1 MIKVYSRVLIIAGVL
16 ICCSLAANAQFNLGI
31 ATSNWSGINSLYLN
45 PAGIADSRERFTI
58 ELVALNMG
66 VDNNLGSLNSKG
78 GLIGA
83 ITGGNSGNLFSYS
96 SNNEFS
102 LLAPYAQ
109 INGPGFMISINHKHS
124 IAFTT
129 GVRGMNQFNNF
140 DKSLYETVTNTS
152 SVASGN
158 VYVTSN
164 KFNYTA
170 QLWSEAGLSYGGVIL
185 DQGHNEIKVGATL
198 RYLGGIAYLGLKGN
212 NLDVKYTSG
221 SDSIYATNSDL
232 EYASNVLSTSNAIT
246 SGLSNNSVLSE
257 FFGGKAGSGIG
268 GDIGVIYDY
277 IKDPTRETYDMD
289 GKTGIV
295 DYSKNRYTL
304 RFSASIVDIGSILY
318 NSNNNSN
325 LEVTGN
331 GYLTG
336 SGLANNINNYNSF
349 RNYIVG
355 QGFTADTAH
364 QATRVYMPT
373 RMVLGADYAIYNRW
387 YVNATFIA
395 NLANRQ
401 NFGNSYYNQVTL
413 TPRYDT
419 RLFSIGVPLT
429 YSMLSNSFKAGIGV
443 RVAGFF
449 VGSDDMLALVANHQY
464 GFNFYMGGFIP
475 FDKIKP
481 KDRDG
486 DHVSDRKDKC
496 PDEFGPWEN
505 KGCPVE
511 LDKTSDK
518 TKEPADSTEN

>member
-1 MIKVYSRVLIIAGVL
+1 MRKVYLKIPVIAALIFLFTVK
-16 ICCSLAANAQFNLGI
+16 ANAQYNLGI

-45 PAGIADSRERFTI
+45 PASIADCREKFTI
-58 ELVALNMG
+58 ELVSINMG
-66 VDNNLGSLNSKG
+66 VDNNLGSIGNKG
-78 GLIGA
+78 GIIGS
-83 ITGGNSGNLFSYS
+83 ITNGNSDNLFSP
-96 SNNEFS
+96 SNSNKFS

-109 INGPGFMISINHKHS
+109 VNGPGFMVSINHKYS
-124 IAFTT
+124 IALTT
-129 GVRGMNQFNNF
+129 DVRGMNQFNNF
-140 DKSLYETVTNTS
+140 DRSLYETITNTN
-152 SVASGN
+152 SVATGN
-158 VYVTSN
+158 VSITSN

-170 QLWSEAGLSYGGVIL
+170 QLWSEAGLSFGGVVL

-212 NLDVKYTSG
+212 NLDVKYTEG
-221 SDSIYATNSDL
+221 SDSIFASNSDL
-232 EYASNVLSTSNAIT
+232 EYSSNVLSTNSAIT
-246 SGLSNNSVLSE
+246 SGLTNNSVLSE

-268 GDIGVIYDY
+268 GDIGVVYDY
-277 IKDPTRETYDMD
+277 IQDPSRDKYDMD

-318 NSNNNSN
+318 NGNNNSN

-336 SGLANNINNYNSF
+336 TGLANNINNYNSF

-364 QATRVYMPT
+364 QSTRVYMPT
-373 RMVLGADYAIYNRW
+373 RMILGADYDIYNRW
-387 YVNATFIA
+387 YVNATFVA
-395 NLANRQ
+395 SLANRQ
-401 NFGNSYYNQVTL
+401 NFGNSFYNQITI

-419 RLFSIGVPLT
+419 RMLSVGLPLT
-429 YSMLSNSFKAGIGV
+429 YSMLSKSFKAGIGV

-449 VGSDDMLALVANHQY
+449 VGSDDMLALFANHQY

-475 FDKIKP
+475 IDKFKP

-486 DHVSDRKDKC
+486 DHVSNRRDKC
-496 PDEFGPWEN
+496 PDEPGTWEN
-505 KGCPVE
+505 RGCPVE
-511 LDKTSDK
+511 DKDSGDNASDTTSNSK
-518 TKEPADSTEN
+518 

>member
-1 MIKVYSRVLIIAGVL
+1 MTKIYSRIFITAALVMS
-16 ICCSLAANAQFNLGI
+16 CSLAAMAQFNLGI
-31 ATSNWSGINSLYLN
+31 ATSNWSGTNSLYLN
-45 PAGIADSRERFTI
+45 PANIADSRERFTI
-58 ELVALNMG
+58 DLVSLSMG

-83 ITGGNSGNLFSYS
+83 ITNGNSSNLFSYS
-96 SNNEFS
+96 NNNQFS
-102 LLAPYAQ
+102 LLAPYGRV
-109 INGPGFMISINHKHS
+109 NGPGFMISINHKHS

-129 GVRGMNQFNNF
+129 DVRGMNQFNNF
-140 DKSLYETVTNTS
+140 DKILYQTITNPSGTANGNIEITS
-152 SVASGN
+152 S
-158 VYVTSN
+158 

-185 DQGHNEIKVGATL
+185 DQGHHEVRVGATV
-198 RYLGGIAYLGLKGN
+198 RYLGGIAYIGLKGK
-212 NLDVKYTSG
+212 NLDAQFTNG
-221 SDSIYATNSDL
+221 SDSFFAAKNSDI
-232 EYASNVLSTSNAIT
+232 EYASNVLSTSNAVT
-246 SGLSNNSVLSE
+246 SGFSNNNILSE

-268 GDIGVIYDY
+268 GDIGVVYDY
-277 IKDPTRETYDMD
+277 IKDPSRETYDMD

-304 RFSASIVDIGSILY
+304 RLSASVVDIGSILY
-318 NSNNNSN
+318 NSNDNSN
-325 LEVTGN
+325 AEVTGN

-336 SGLANNINNYNSF
+336 TGLKNNIGNYTDF

-355 QGFTADTAH
+355 QGFTADTAR

-373 RMVLGADYAIYNRW
+373 RMLLSADYAIYNHW

-401 NFGNSYYNQVTL
+401 NFGNSYYNQLTI

-419 RLFSIGVPLT
+419 RLYSVGLPLT
-429 YSMLSNSFKAGIGV
+429 YSMLSNSFKAGIGI
-443 RVAGFF
+443 RVSGFF
-449 VGSDDMLALVANHQY
+449 IGSDDMLALFANHQY

-475 FDKIKP
+475 FDKFKP

-486 DHVSDRKDKC
+486 DHVSDKKDKC
-496 PDEFGPWEN
+496 PDEFGTWEN
-505 KGCPVE
+505 RGCPV
-511 LDKTSDK
+511 DDK